1 MISFLHVAIIIQFR
15 MQLFEVFDFEI
26 EHYSKYLV
34 YSKNSWK
41 FVLSNGD
48 QSHGLLSWID
58 NGPKEK
64 LDREGIRWCDFYNP
78 KSIY

>member
-1 MISFLHVAIIIQFR
+1 
-15 MQLFEVFDFEI
+15 MQLFEIVDFEI
-26 EHYSKYLV
+26 EHYSKFLV
-34 YSKNSWK
+34 YSKKSWK

-64 LDREGIRWCDFYNP
+64 LYREGIEGIRWCDFYNP